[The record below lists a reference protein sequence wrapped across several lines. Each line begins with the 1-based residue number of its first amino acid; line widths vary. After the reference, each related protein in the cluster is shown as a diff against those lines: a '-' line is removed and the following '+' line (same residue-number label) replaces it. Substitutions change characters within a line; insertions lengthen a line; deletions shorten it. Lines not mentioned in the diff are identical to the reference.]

1 MHRSRIGTKRA
12 ISELPSASMLLFA
25 VAIMGIGLLAW
36 SNTTFLTQQDAIN
49 SQYAGILN
57 KLNEDVFIE
66 NVWFVGASNL
76 TKAVHIYATNIGS
89 VGLTIS
95 EIKFVV
101 PSNGTTLKS
110 FTSTDDAIKQK
121 NSLLIEHAYAWQ
133 DDTLVDLI
141 VTTTRGSAF
150 KTQLVT
156 PQCIDEDGD
165 GILGCVDNCPYVVN
179 PAQTDT
185 NSDGVG
191 DACDA
196 DNDGIRDSVENAV
209 GGTGIDVPN
218 GQVTYA
224 ILFPSGVIEI
234 KVKDNPSGQE
244 FTFWL
249 PSGTQTSGP
258 GDEIKLEINPDD
270 DEPKALTKKAILP
283 AGQTKKLTLPIPTG
297 LDPGNLIC
305 IFDFPED
312 SKLEIKKSSCSFDLP
327 IPNTVGLPG
336 FSAINPDT
344 GLVNTVIRNSD
355 GTVTISGLK
364 HTFVSFLPG
373 DDLNE

>member
-12 ISELPSASMLLFA
+12 ISELPSASMLMFA

-36 SNTTFLTQQDAIN
+36 SNTTFLTQQEAMN

-57 KLNEDVFIE
+57 KLNEEVFIE

-76 TKAVHIYATNIGS
+76 TKAIHIYATNIGS
-89 VGLTIS
+89 VGLTIT

-209 GGTGIDVPN
+209 GGTGIEAPT
-218 GQVTYA
+218 GQVIYA
-224 ILFPSGVIEI
+224 IMFPSGVIEI
-234 KVKDNPSGQE
+234 KVKDSVSGQE

-258 GDEIKLEINPDD
+258 GDAITVEINPDLN
-270 DEPKALTKKAILP
+270 EPQAVVKKAILP
-283 AGQTKKLTLPIPTG
+283 AGKTKKLTLPIPTG
-297 LDPGNLIC
+297 GDPGNLIC
-305 IFDFPED
+305 ISDFPYD
-312 SKLEIKKSSCSFDLP
+312 SKLEIKKSSCSFDILIP
-327 IPNTVGLPG
+327 IAVGLPG
-336 FSAINPDT
+336 FSATNPDT
-344 GLVNTVIRNSD
+344 GLVNTLVRNSD
-355 GTVTISGLK
+355 GTVTISGLNN
-364 HTFVSFLPG
+364 TIVSFLSD

>member
-25 VAIMGIGLLAW
+25 VAVMGIGLLAW

-49 SQYAGILN
+49 SQYSDILN
-57 KLNEDVFIE
+57 KLNEEIFVE
-66 NVWFVGASNL
+66 NVWFVGASDQ
-76 TKAVHIYATNIGS
+76 TRAVQIYATNIGS

-141 VTTTRGSAF
+141 VTTTRGSTF

-165 GILGCVDNCPYVVN
+165 GISGCVDNCPYVVN

-196 DNDGIRDSVENAV
+196 DNDGIRDSIENSV
-209 GGTGIDVPN
+209 GGTGIEAPT

-224 ILFPSGVIEI
+224 IQFPSGVIEI
-234 KVKDNPSGQE
+234 KVKDSVSGQE
-244 FTFWL
+244 FIFWL
-249 PSGTQTSGP
+249 PSGTITSGP
-258 GDEIKLEINPDD
+258 GDAITVEINPDLN
-270 DEPKALTKKAILP
+270 EPQAVVKKAILP
-283 AGQTKKLTLPIPTG
+283 AGKTKKLTLPIPTG
-297 LDPGNLIC
+297 GDPGNLIC
-305 IFDFPED
+305 ISDFPQD
-312 SKLEIKKSSCSFDLP
+312 SKLEIKKSSCTFDILIP
-327 IPNTVGLPG
+327 ITVGLPG
-336 FSAINPDT
+336 FSATNPDT
-344 GLVNTVIRNSD
+344 GLVNTLVRNSD

-364 HTFVSFLPG
+364 HTFVSFLP
-373 DDLNE
+373 DNDMNE